1 MRKVSII
8 ILILNGLDYTKKCLD
23 SLKDSVIDEQ
33 NVDVYVV
40 DNGSERDTIQYLE
53 AIIWITLSQNGE
65 NLGFVRGNN
74 VAIDQIKSGDIVL
87 LNNDII
93 ITQMNWLQ
101 QLQETAYEDEKNG
114 VVGCRLINENGEFL
128 HAGTYIYPETFWGQ
142 QIGGGQKDIGQYAED
157 RKVQGVV
164 LECSYIKI
172 GERPNPKKVRTALLS
187 IKIPFSL
194 IPQYYWCE
202 KIA

>member
-8 ILILNGLDYTKKCLD
+8 ILTWNGLDYTKKCLD
-23 SLKDSVIDEQ
+23 SLKNSVINEQ

-40 DNGSERDTIQYLE
+40 DNGSERDTIQYLQ
-53 AIIWITLSQNGE
+53 AIKWITLIQNGE

-128 HAGTYIYPETFWGQ
+128 HAGTYIYPETFGDSKL
-142 QIGGGQKDIGQYAED
+142 GED
-157 RKVQGVV
+157 K
-164 LECSYIKI
+164 
-172 GERPNPKKVRTALLS
+172 RT
-187 IKIPFSL
+187 
-194 IPQYYWCE
+194 
-202 KIA
+202 

>member
-8 ILILNGLDYTKKCLD
+8 ILTWNGLDYTKKCLD
-23 SLKDSVIDEQ
+23 SLKNSVINEQ

-40 DNGSERDTIQYLE
+40 DNGSERDTIQYLQ
-53 AIIWITLSQNGE
+53 AIKWITLIQNGE

-142 QIGGGQKDIGQYAED
+142 QIGGGQKDNRDQRTEQLRDQREQIQIQAIDQGRSQHEYDDARND
-157 RKVQGVV
+157 LVQ
-164 LECSYIKI
+164 
-172 GERPNPKKVRTALLS
+172 PAD
-187 IKIPFSL
+187 
-194 IPQYYWCE
+194 
-202 KIA
+202 

>member
-8 ILILNGLDYTKKCLD
+8 ILTWNGLDYTKKCLD

-53 AIIWITLSQNGE
+53 AIKWITLIQNGE

-114 VVGCRLINENGEFL
+114 VVGCRLINENGELSRNFL
-128 HAGTYIYPETFWGQ
+128 GAATWGRTKGHRSICRRSKGTGSGICMCIY
-142 QIGGGQKDIGQYAED
+142 
-157 RKVQGVV
+157 
-164 LECSYIKI
+164 
-172 GERPNPKKVRTALLS
+172 KKRN
-187 IKIPFSL
+187 
-194 IPQYYWCE
+194 C
-202 KIA
+202 

>member
-8 ILILNGLDYTKKCLD
+8 ILTWNGLDYTKKCLD

-53 AIIWITLSQNGE
+53 AIKWITLIQNGE

-101 QLQETAYEDEKNG
+101 QLQETAYEDEKME
-114 VVGCRLINENGEFL
+114 L
-128 HAGTYIYPETFWGQ
+128 
-142 QIGGGQKDIGQYAED
+142 
-157 RKVQGVV
+157 
-164 LECSYIKI
+164 
-172 GERPNPKKVRTALLS
+172 
-187 IKIPFSL
+187 
-194 IPQYYWCE
+194 
-202 KIA
+202 